1 MENTQREL
9 EAVQIASVN
18 TKTPGFDWFGIEFRP
33 DLAFPHLTE
42 QMVERLKVYGSEET
56 VPANTALYAQGDRE
70 IDMFVVLEG
79 GVDVFLPTL
88 NGESKIYGQHRK
100 LDFTGEFNLLNNQRS
115 LVEAHTVDES
125 RLLRI
130 SRKQLQHLMRVEGD
144 ISNLIV
150 QAATWRRIG
159 ILKAVSS

>member
-1 MENTQREL
+1 MKNYRE
-9 EAVQIASVN
+9 
-18 TKTPGFDWFGIEFRP
+18 P
-33 DLAFPHLTE
+33 
-42 QMVERLKVYGSEET
+42 M
-56 VPANTALYAQGDRE
+56 
-70 IDMFVVLEG
+70 
-79 GVDVFLPTL
+79 
-88 NGESKIYGQHRK
+88 K
-100 LDFTGEFNLLNNQRS
+100 LDFTWEFNLLNNQRS

-159 ILKAVSS
+159 ILKAVSSGVVITGRAGDPQMTLLQRFFARNTYPTE